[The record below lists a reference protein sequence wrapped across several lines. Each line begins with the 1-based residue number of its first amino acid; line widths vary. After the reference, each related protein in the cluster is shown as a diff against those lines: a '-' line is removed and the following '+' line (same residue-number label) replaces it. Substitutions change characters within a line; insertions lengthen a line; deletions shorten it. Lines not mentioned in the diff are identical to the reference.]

1 MKTKRI
7 YRAAMLGALLAA
19 CLAMTGC
26 ASRPAGNAEI
36 RVDGQIRQNGQ
47 AVRGPEGSLRVLF
60 TIDGETLL
68 ELPFGEEHT
77 VAIRQ
82 ADGCENII
90 RMTGEAVYME
100 SATCKNQDCVHMGE
114 ITQENLELRAMGG
127 FIVCLP
133 QKVTIE
139 VK

>member
-7 YRAAMLGALLAA
+7 FRAAILTALLAA
-19 CLAMTGC
+19 CVAMTGC
-26 ASRPAGNAEI
+26 ASRPAGKTEI
-36 RVDGQIRQNGQ
+36 RVDGQIRQSGQ
-47 AVRGPEGSLRVLF
+47 TVQTPEGSLRVIF
-60 TIDGETLL
+60 TLDGETLL
-68 ELPFGEEHT
+68 ELPFGEAHT

-100 SATCKNQDCVHMGE
+100 SATCKNQDCVRMGE
-114 ITQENLELRAMGG
+114 ITPENLELRAMGG

-139 VK
+139 VR